1 MEQIRETAGV
11 TLRAIVR
18 YVRARGGDTTVAHVL
33 NLAGEHEPPEAYDD
47 ARRWWSYETKIN
59 VFAAAAQA
67 LGDES
72 VGLRV
77 GQSILSYSVNTPLR
91 LGLLMLG
98 GPTQLIRLIATT
110 SAKFNASA
118 DMSTLSTGHGTAT
131 VQYRLRAG
139 YQPSR
144 YDCDYTRGLLTQ
156 LPALFGL
163 PAATVTHDVCQVE
176 GAEACV
182 YTVRWRQRRLLSWL
196 WRGRRRPADDSTDDV
211 LAGRMELL
219 QRTVAELVA
228 AEQPERAL
236 AVVADR
242 AGYAVNAQAF
252 LLVASPCRTSRDRST
267 ATG

>member
-11 TLRAIVR
+11 TLRAILR
-18 YVRARGGDTTVAHVL
+18 YVRARGGDTAVAHVL
-33 NLAGEHEPPEAYDD
+33 NLAGEHEPAEAYDD

-59 VFAAAAQA
+59 VFGAAAQA

-110 SAKFNASA
+110 SAKFNATA

-139 YQPSR
+139 YRPSR

-163 PAATVTHDVCQVE
+163 PTATVTHDICQVT
-176 GAEACV
+176 G
-182 YTVRWRQRRLLSWL
+182 S
-196 WRGRRRPADDSTDDV
+196 
-211 LAGRMELL
+211 LA
-219 QRTVAELVA
+219 VA
-228 AEQPERAL
+228 ASRL
-236 AVVADR
+236 ASD
-242 AGYAVNAQAF
+242 
-252 LLVASPCRTSRDRST
+252 ASGMVRPGASRTMSHAAT
-267 ATG
+267 A